1 MNGAPDGLSRSAR
14 PILIGMEAFF
24 LDPANRDFAEG
35 KGPYRPKD
43 VMPTVRSTRTIFRF
57 LLWGGVLATLVAG
70 VLYLSREL
78 SHEQLLASVKT
89 VTAQVSGCEGPWKF
103 EHVRFRYT
111 VGGKV
116 YDQSA
121 YAQKPEFMWA
131 SILPDAC
138 KTMTVEL
145 NYLTSDP
152 NRWSVATISPLTWE
166 ERDAK
171 PNPNMFLA
179 GAILLALS
187 GVFAFANFLFRKESV
202 RQDALKATGIVL
214 NGELLRMEEDASQ
227 DSANLFVCYYQFKN
241 PAGVLLSGKS
251 TSFESDLK
259 KSEYPQPG
267 TPVYVVYATDQT
279 FQML

>member
-1 MNGAPDGLSRSAR
+1 MLQ
-14 PILIGMEAFF
+14 PIDRGYIVGMEAFF
-24 LDPANRDFAEG
+24 VEPANRDFAEG

-43 VMPTVRSTRTIFRF
+43 VMPTVRATRTIFRF

-70 VLYLSREL
+70 VVYLSQEA
-78 SHEQLLASVKT
+78 SHEELLASVKT

-111 VGGKV
+111 VDGKV

-121 YAQKPEFMWA
+121 YSQKPEFMWA
-131 SILPDAC
+131 STLPDAC

-152 NRWSVATISPLTWE
+152 NRWSVSTISPLTWE

-171 PNPNMFLA
+171 PNSNMFFA

-187 GVFAFANFLFRKESV
+187 GAFAFANFLFRKESV
-202 RQDALKATGIVL
+202 RRDALKATGIVL
-214 NGELLRMEEDASQ
+214 NGEVLRVEEDTSQ
-227 DSANLFVCYYQFKN
+227 DSSHLLVCHYQFKN

-251 TSFESDLK
+251 TPFEGDLK
-259 KSEYPQPG
+259 KGHYPQPG